1 MQGVIIMGN
10 EMDIILSTLC
20 KCGVEETQANTL
32 VDETRWELSEEY
44 KNNNSFEYAYNER
57 RI

>member
-1 MQGVIIMGN
+1 MGTM
-10 EMDIILSTLC
+10 EIDTILSTLC
-20 KCGVEETQANTL
+20 KCGVDEITANAL

>member
-1 MQGVIIMGN
+1 MPTM
-10 EMDIILSTLC
+10 EMDTILSTLC
-20 KCGVEETQANTL
+20 ECGVDEITANAL

>member
-1 MQGVIIMGN
+1 MGTM
-10 EMDIILSTLC
+10 EIDTILSTLKC
-20 KCGVEETQANTL
+20 CGVDEITANAL

>member
-1 MQGVIIMGN
+1 MGN
-10 EMDIILSTLC
+10 MEIDIILSTLC
-20 KCGVEETQANTL
+20 TCGVEETQANNL

>member
-1 MQGVIIMGN
+1 MPTM
-10 EMDIILSTLC
+10 EMDTILSALC
-20 KCGVEETQANTL
+20 KCGVDEITANAL
-32 VDETRWELSEEY
+32 VDETRLEISEEY